1 MKTNLKT
8 NADKKSKAE
17 AGFAKA
23 EPHLAKVVPIH
34 TKAKPGCA
42 NLLGTGQTL
51 KEYRDAILER
61 TQQTGYYN
69 GLDRLELRESEPIRY
84 EKLFSKLRG
93 GLVHSRETAKKI
105 AASPIVEQEG
115 ELCFTLYN
123 AAGDCVLTS
132 TGIIIH
138 VGTMGAAIK
147 YMIENNWEAN
157 PGINPG
163 DMFTNNDCSIGNVHP
178 CDIAT
183 IVPIF
188 IQGKLIGWVGGVTH
202 VIDTGSIT
210 PGSMSTGQVQRFGD
224 GFMITCRKTGV
235 NDQPLRDWLHES
247 QRSVRTP
254 KYWILDE
261 KTRIAGCHMIRDL
274 VEEVVAEEG
283 LEAYEKFAFEVI
295 EEGRRGLQSRLKAMT
310 MPGTYRKVAFV
321 DVPYAHPDVQ
331 TPSAF
336 AKIDTIMHSP
346 VEMTIRG
353 DGSWRLDFDGASRW
367 GWHSYNAH
375 HVAFTSGIWV
385 MMTQTLVPTQR
396 INDGSYYGTE
406 FNLPK
411 GTWMNPDDRRTAHA
425 YAWHFLVSGWSAM
438 WRGLSQAYFSR
449 GYLEEV
455 NAGNANTSNWLQGG
469 GINQD
474 GEIHAVN
481 SFEASSCGTGA
492 GAIKDGLNHAAAI
505 WNPEGDM
512 GDIEIWEMA
521 EPLLYLGRN
530 VKCNSGGY
538 GKYRGGCGFET
549 LRMVWNAHDWTM
561 FFMGNGYMNSDWGMM
576 GGYPS
581 ATGYRF
587 EGHNT
592 GIKER
597 IAFGDTLPLG
607 GDLNPAAAEYEQHIN
622 VRADVKR
629 DKQCMTTEACYEDYD
644 LYLNYL
650 RGGPGF
656 GDPLDRE
663 IEAIARDLNNNFLL
677 PEYAT
682 KVHGAV
688 IEQDDKGVWSVD
700 AKKTAA
706 YRAELRK
713 ARLDRALPTR
723 EWMKKERDRILI
735 GRASTAVK
743 HMFATSFE
751 LSPKFLAE
759 FKKFWNLPEGWDLKE
774 ADLGIHSYGSKYRE
788 DLSKLPDVHTVVLVE
803 E

>member
-1 MKTNLKT
+1 MNILSSKEVGL
-8 NADKKSKAE
+8 ADL
-17 AGFAKA
+17 
-23 EPHLAKVVPIH
+23 LANGK
-34 TKAKPGCA
+34 
-42 NLLGTGQTL
+42 TL
-51 KEYRDAILER
+51 KAYRGEVMER
-61 TQQTGYYN
+61 TRTTGHYN
-69 GLDRLELRESEPIRY
+69 GLARLELREKDPIGY
-84 EKLFSKLRG
+84 EKLFSKIRG
-93 GLVHSRETAKKI
+93 GLVHARETAKKI

-123 AAGDCVLTS
+123 AVGDCVLTS

-147 YMIENNWEAN
+147 YMIENNWEGN

-188 IQGKLIGWVGGVTH
+188 WAGKLIGWVGGVTH
-202 VIDTGSIT
+202 VIDTGAVT

-224 GFMITCRKTGV
+224 GYQITCRKTGV

-261 KTRIAGCHMIRDL
+261 RTRIAGCHMVRDM
-274 VEEVVAEEG
+274 VEEIIATEG
-283 LEAYEKFAFEVI
+283 LEAYEKFSYEVI
-295 EEGRRGLQSRLKAMT
+295 EEGRRGLQSRIKAMT
-310 MPGTYRKVAFV
+310 LPGKYRKVAFV
-321 DVPYAHPDVQ
+321 DVPYAHEDIQ

-346 VEMTIRG
+346 VEMTIRP
-353 DGSWRLDFDGASRW
+353 DATWRLDFEGASRW
-367 GWHSYNAH
+367 GWHTYNAH

-396 INDGSYYGTE
+396 INDGAYFGTE
-406 FNLPK
+406 FRLPK
-411 GTWMNPDDRRTAHA
+411 GTWMNPDDRRTGHA
-425 YAWHFLVSGWSAM
+425 YAWHFLVSGWSAL
-438 WRGLSQAYFSR
+438 WRGLGQAYFSR

-474 GEIHAVN
+474 GEVHAVN

-492 GAIKDGLNHAAAI
+492 GAIKDGLNHASAI

-530 VKCNSGGY
+530 VKANSGGY

-549 LRMVWNAHDWTM
+549 LRMVWKAQDWTM
-561 FFMGNGYMNSDWGMM
+561 FFMGNGYMNSDWGFM

-587 EGHNT
+587 EAHKT
-592 GIKER
+592 GLKER
-597 IAFGDTLPLG
+597 IAQGFSLPLG
-607 GDLNPAAAEYEQHIN
+607 GDTNPDAPDYERHID
-622 VRADVKR
+622 ATSKVKR
-629 DKQCMTTEACYEDYD
+629 DKQCMTTEDCYENHD

-663 IEAIARDLNNNFLL
+663 TEAIAKDLNNGFLL
-677 PEYAT
+677 PEFAE
-682 KVHGAV
+682 KVYGAV
-688 IEQDDKGVWSVD
+688 LSKDATGVWAVD
-700 AKKTAA
+700 AQATLK
-706 YRAELRK
+706 RRGEIRK
-713 ARLDRALPTR
+713 ERLARSLPTR
-723 EWMKKERDRILI
+723 EWMKEERERVLTKH
-735 GRASTAVK
+735 ASRPVR
-743 HMFATSFE
+743 HMFATSFG
-751 LSPKFLAE
+751 LSEKFLND
-759 FKKFWNLPEGWDLKE
+759 FRMFWDLPADWNMTE
-774 ADLGIHSYGSKYRE
+774 AELDVPSYGSKYRM
-788 DLSKLPDVHTVVLVE
+788 DLSLLPDVTTVIQVE

>member
-1 MKTNLKT
+1 MNMMNNT
-8 NADKKSKAE
+8 E
-17 AGFAKA
+17 VGFAD
-23 EPHLAKVVPIH
+23 
-34 TKAKPGCA
+34 
-42 NLLGTGQTL
+42 LLKNGQTL
-51 KEYRDAILER
+51 KEFRDAIIER
-61 TQQTGYYN
+61 TQATGNYN
-69 GLDRLELRESEPIRY
+69 GLTKLEFRDADPIAY

-93 GLVHSRETAKKI
+93 GLVHARETAKKI

-123 AAGDCVLTS
+123 AVGDCVLTS

-188 IQGKLIGWVGGVTH
+188 WEGRLIGWVGGVTH
-202 VIDTGSIT
+202 VIDTGAVT
-210 PGSMSTGQVQRFGD
+210 PGSMSTGQTQRFGD
-224 GFMITCRKTGV
+224 GYMITCRKTGI
-235 NDQPLRDWLHES
+235 NDEPLRDWLHES

-274 VEEVVAEEG
+274 VEEVIRADG
-283 LEAYEKFAFEVI
+283 ISAYEKFTYEVI
-295 EEGRRGLQSRLKAMT
+295 EEGRRGLQSRIKAMT
-310 MPGTYRKVAFV
+310 LPGKYRKVSFV
-321 DVPYAHPDVQ
+321 DVPYKHEDVQ
-331 TPSAF
+331 VSNAF
-336 AKIDTIMHSP
+336 AKLDSIMHSP
-346 VEMTIRG
+346 CEMTIKP
-353 DGSWRLDFDGASRW
+353 DGKWRLDFEGASRW
-367 GWHSYNAH
+367 GWHTFNAH
-375 HVAFTSGIWV
+375 QVAFTSGIWV
-385 MMTQTLVPTQR
+385 MMCQTLVPTQR
-396 INDGSYYGTE
+396 INDGAYFATE
-406 FNLPK
+406 FRLPK
-411 GTWMNPDDRRTAHA
+411 GTWCNPDDRRTGHA
-425 YAWHFLVSGWSAM
+425 YAWHFLVSGWAAL
-438 WRGLSQAYFSR
+438 WRGLSQSYFSR

-492 GAIKDGLNHAAAI
+492 CAVKDGLNHAAAI

-530 VKCNSGGY
+530 VKANSGGY

-549 LRMVWNAHDWTM
+549 LRMVWNAQDWTM
-561 FFMGNGYMNSDWGMM
+561 FFMGNGFMNSDWGMM

-587 EGHNT
+587 EAHST
-592 GIKER
+592 GLDKR
-597 IAFGDTLPLG
+597 IAKGESLPLG
-607 GDLNPAAAEYEQHIN
+607 ADLDPTHPDYENHLNATAE
-622 VRADVKR
+622 VKR
-629 DKQCMTTEACYEDYD
+629 DKQCMTTEDCYANHD

-656 GDPLDRE
+656 GDPIDRE
-663 IEAIARDLNNNFLL
+663 PKAIEADLNQKFLL
-677 PEYAT
+677 PEYAQ
-682 KVHGAV
+682 KVYGAV
-688 IEQDDKGVWSVD
+688 FTQDERGVFTVNA
-700 AKKTAA
+700 AKTEAR
-706 YRAELRK
+706 RAEIRK
-713 ARLDRALPTR
+713 ERLARAVPTR
-723 EWMKKERDRILI
+723 EWMKKEREHVLNKN
-735 GRASTAVK
+735 ASTQVQ
-743 HMFATSFE
+743 HMFATSFG
-751 LSPKFLAE
+751 LSQKFTRE
-759 FKKFWNLPEGWDLKE
+759 FKEFWSLPDDWQLREE
-774 ADLGIHSYGSKYRE
+774 DLGVPSYGAKHRM
-788 DLSKLPDVHTVVLVE
+788 DLSLLPDVTTVVQVE

>member
-1 MKTNLKT
+1 MKMSNK
-8 NADKKSKAE
+8 E
-17 AGFAKA
+17 IGFAD
-23 EPHLAKVVPIH
+23 
-34 TKAKPGCA
+34 
-42 NLLGTGQTL
+42 LLKNGQTL
-51 KEYRDAILER
+51 KQFRDGIIER
-61 TQQTGYYN
+61 TNATGHYN
-69 GLDRLELRESEPIRY
+69 GQTTLAFRDSDPIGY

-93 GLVHSRETAKKI
+93 GLVHARETAKKI

-123 AAGDCVLTS
+123 AVGDCVLTS

-188 IQGKLIGWVGGVTH
+188 WEERLIGWVGGVTH
-202 VIDTGSIT
+202 VIDTGAVT
-210 PGSMSTGQVQRFGD
+210 PGSMSTGQTQRFGD
-224 GFMITCRKTGV
+224 GYMITCRKTGI
-235 NDQPLRDWLHES
+235 NDEPLRDWLHES

-261 KTRIAGCHMIRDL
+261 RTRIAGCHMIRDL
-274 VEEVVAEEG
+274 VEEVIRADG
-283 LEAYEKFAFEVI
+283 IEAYEKFAYEVI
-295 EEGRRGLQSRLKAMT
+295 EEGRRGLQSRIKAMT
-310 MPGTYRKVAFV
+310 LPGKYRKVSFV
-321 DVPYAHPDVQ
+321 DVPYKHDDVQ
-331 TPSAF
+331 VSNAF
-336 AKIDTIMHSP
+336 AKLDSIMHSP
-346 VEMTIRG
+346 CEMTIKP
-353 DGSWRLDFDGASRW
+353 DGKWRLDFEGASRW
-367 GWHSYNAH
+367 GWHTFNAH
-375 HVAFTSGIWV
+375 QVAFTSGIWV
-385 MMTQTLVPTQR
+385 MMCQTLVPTQR
-396 INDGSYYGTE
+396 INDGAYFATE
-406 FNLPK
+406 FRLPK
-411 GTWMNPDDRRTAHA
+411 GTWCNPDDRRTGHA
-425 YAWHFLVSGWSAM
+425 YAWHFLVSGWAAL
-438 WRGLSQAYFSR
+438 WRGLSQSYFSR

-492 GAIKDGLNHAAAI
+492 CAIKDGLNHAAAI

-530 VKCNSGGY
+530 VKANSGGY

-549 LRMVWNAHDWTM
+549 LRMVWNAQDWTM
-561 FFMGNGYMNSDWGMM
+561 FFMGNGFMNSDWGMM

-587 EGHNT
+587 EAHKT
-592 GIKER
+592 GLEQR
-597 IAFGDTLPLG
+597 IAIGDSLPLG
-607 GDLNPAAAEYEQHIN
+607 GDLDPDNPDYERHID
-622 VRADVKR
+622 ATASVKR
-629 DKQCMTTEACYEDYD
+629 DKQCITTEDCYANHD

-656 GDPLDRE
+656 GDPIDRDPKA
-663 IEAIARDLNNNFLL
+663 IENDLNQTFLL
-677 PEYAT
+677 PEYAQ
-682 KVHGAV
+682 KVYGAV
-688 IEQDDKGVWSVD
+688 FTQDAKGVFTVNA
-700 AKKTAA
+700 AKTQAR
-706 YRAELRK
+706 RAEIRK
-713 ARLDRALPTR
+713 ERLARALLTR
-723 EWMKKERDRILI
+723 EWMKEERERIVNKH
-735 GRASTAVK
+735 AAVQVK
-743 HMFATSFE
+743 HMFATSFALSEKFTQQFKDFWSLPADWQLLESE
-751 LSPKFLAE
+751 LGVP
-759 FKKFWNLPEGWDLKE
+759 
-774 ADLGIHSYGSKYRE
+774 SYGATHRM
-788 DLSKLPDVHTVVLVE
+788 DLSLLPDVTTVVQVE

>member
-1 MKTNLKT
+1 MNMMT
-8 NADKKSKAE
+8 AQE
-17 AGFAKA
+17 VGFAD
-23 EPHLAKVVPIH
+23 
-34 TKAKPGCA
+34 
-42 NLLGTGQTL
+42 LLKNGQTL
-51 KEYRDAILER
+51 KEFRDGILER
-61 TQQTGYYN
+61 TAATGHYN
-69 GLDRLELRESEPIRY
+69 GLERLEFRESDPIRY
-84 EKLFSKLRG
+84 EKMFSKLRG
-93 GLVHSRETAKKI
+93 GLVHARETAKKI

-157 PGINPG
+157 PGIAPG
-163 DMFTNNDCSIGNVHP
+163 DMFTNNDCAIGNVHP

-188 IQGKLIGWVGGVTH
+188 SHGKLVGWVGGVTH
-202 VIDTGSIT
+202 VIDTGAVT
-210 PGSMSTGQVQRFGD
+210 PGSMSTGQTQRFGD
-224 GFMITCRKTGV
+224 GYMITCRKTGV
-235 NDQPLRDWLHES
+235 NDTPLRDWLHES

-261 KTRIAGCHMIRDL
+261 RTRIAGCHMIRDL
-274 VEEVVAEEG
+274 VAETIADEG
-283 LEAYEKFAFEVI
+283 LEAFEKFGYEVI
-295 EEGRRGLQSRLKAMT
+295 EEGRRGLQTRIKAMT
-310 MPGTYRKVAFV
+310 LPGKYRKVAFV
-321 DVPYAHPDVQ
+321 DVPYKHEDVQ
-331 TPSAF
+331 TSNAF
-336 AKIDTIMHSP
+336 AKLDTIMHSP
-346 VEMTIRG
+346 VEMEIRR
-353 DGSWRLDFDGASRW
+353 DGSWRLDFEGASRW

-375 HVAFTSGIWV
+375 QVAFTSGIWV

-396 INDGSYYGTE
+396 INDGAYFGTE
-406 FNLPK
+406 FHLPK
-411 GTWMNPDDRRTAHA
+411 GTWMNPDDRRTGHA

-492 GAIKDGLNHAAAI
+492 CAVKDGLNHAAAI

-530 VKCNSGGY
+530 VKANSGGY

-549 LRMVWNAHDWTM
+549 LRMVWKAQDWTM
-561 FFMGNGYMNSDWGMM
+561 FFMGNGYMNSDWGLM
-576 GGYPS
+576 GGYPP

-587 EGHNT
+587 EAHKT
-592 GIKER
+592 GLKER
-597 IAFGDTLPLG
+597 IALHDSLPLG
-607 GDLNPAAAEYEQHIN
+607 GDTNPELPDYENHLNAGAI
-622 VRADVKR
+622 VKR
-629 DKQCMTTEACYEDYD
+629 DQQCMTTEDCYENYD

-663 IEAIARDLNNNFLL
+663 IDAIATDLNNAVLL
-677 PEYAT
+677 PEFAR
-682 KVHGAV
+682 KVYGAV
-688 IEQDDKGVWSVD
+688 ATRDANGVWSVD
-700 AKKTAA
+700 AKQTALQ
-706 YRAELRK
+706 RLEIRRQRL
-713 ARLDRALPTR
+713 ARSIPTQ
-723 EWMKKERDRILI
+723 EWMKEERERILTKN
-735 GRASTAVK
+735 ASLQVQ
-743 HMFATSFE
+743 HMFATSFG
-751 LSPKFLAE
+751 LSAKFERQFRA
-759 FKKFWNLPEGWDLKE
+759 FWNLPDTWTLKE
-774 ADLGIHSYGSKYRE
+774 EELGVPSYGSKFRM
-788 DLSKLPDVHTVVLVE
+788 DLSTMPDVKTVVLCE

>member
-1 MKTNLKT
+1 MNMMT
-8 NADKKSKAE
+8 KKE
-17 AGFAKA
+17 VG
-23 EPHLAKVVPIH
+23 L
-34 TKAKPGCA
+34 G
-42 NLLGTGQTL
+42 NLLQNGKTL
-51 KEYRDAILER
+51 KEFRDAIIAR
-61 TQQTGYYN
+61 TQASGHYN
-69 GLDRLELRESEPIRY
+69 GLDKLEFRDSDPIGY

-93 GLVHSRETAKKI
+93 GLVHARETAKKI

-157 PGINPG
+157 PGIHPG

-188 IQGKLIGWVGGVTH
+188 WEGKLIGWVGGVTH
-202 VIDTGSIT
+202 VIDTGSVT
-210 PGSMSTGQVQRFGD
+210 PGSMSTGQTQRFGD
-224 GFMITCRKTGV
+224 GYMITCRKTGA
-235 NDQPLRDWLHES
+235 NDTPFRDWLHES

-261 KTRIAGCHMIRDL
+261 RTRIAGCHMIRDL
-274 VEEVVAEEG
+274 VEEVIRADG
-283 LEAYEKFAFEVI
+283 IEAYDKFTYEVI
-295 EEGRRGLQSRLKAMT
+295 EEGRRGLQSRIKAMT
-310 MPGTYRKVAFV
+310 LPGKYRKVSFV
-321 DVPYAHPDVQ
+321 DVPYKHDDVQ
-331 TPSAF
+331 VSNAF
-336 AKIDTIMHSP
+336 AKLDSIMHSP
-346 VEMTIRG
+346 VEMTIKA
-353 DGSWRLDFDGASRW
+353 DGKWRLDFEGASRW
-367 GWHSYNAH
+367 GWHTFNAH
-375 HVAFTSGIWV
+375 QVAFTSGIWV
-385 MMTQTLVPTQR
+385 MMCQTLVPTQR
-396 INDGSYYGTE
+396 INDGAYFATE
-406 FNLPK
+406 FRLPK
-411 GTWMNPDDRRTAHA
+411 GTWCNPDDRRTGHA
-425 YAWHFLVSGWSAM
+425 YAWHFLVSGWAAL
-438 WRGLSQAYFSR
+438 WRGLSQSYFSR

-492 GAIKDGLNHAAAI
+492 CAVKDGLNHAAAI

-530 VKCNSGGY
+530 VKANSGGY

-549 LRMVWNAHDWTM
+549 LRMVWNAQDWTM
-561 FFMGNGYMNSDWGMM
+561 FFMGNGFMNSDWGMM

-587 EGHNT
+587 EAHKT
-592 GIKER
+592 GLEQR
-597 IAFGDTLPLG
+597 IAIGDSLPLG
-607 GDLNPAAAEYEQHIN
+607 GDLDPGSPDFERHIDATA
-622 VRADVKR
+622 VVKR
-629 DKQCMTTEACYEDYD
+629 DKQCITTEDCYANHD

-656 GDPLDRE
+656 GDPIDRDPKA
-663 IEAIARDLNNNFLL
+663 IEADLNQKFLL
-677 PEYAT
+677 PEYAQ
-682 KVHGAV
+682 KVYGAV
-688 IEQDDKGVWSVD
+688 VTQDGKGVFTVNA
-700 AKKTAA
+700 AKTQAR
-706 YRAELRK
+706 RAEVRK
-713 ARLDRALPTR
+713 ERLARALPTR
-723 EWMKKERDRILI
+723 EWMKEERERILNKH
-735 GRASTAVK
+735 ASVQVQ
-743 HMFATSFE
+743 HMFATSFA
-751 LSPKFLAE
+751 LSEKFTAE
-759 FKKFWNLPEGWDLKE
+759 FKQFWNLP
-774 ADLGIHSYGSKYRE
+774 ADWQLREEELGVPSYGAKHRM
-788 DLSKLPDVHTVVLVE
+788 DLSLLPDVTTVVQVE

>member
-1 MKTNLKT
+1 MNMMS
-8 NADKKSKAE
+8 KKE
-17 AGFAKA
+17 VGFAD
-23 EPHLAKVVPIH
+23 
-34 TKAKPGCA
+34 
-42 NLLGTGQTL
+42 LLQNGRTL
-51 KEYRDAILER
+51 KQYRDGIIER
-61 TQQTGYYN
+61 TRATGHYN
-69 GLDRLELRESEPIRY
+69 GFEKLEFRDRDPIGY

-93 GLVHSRETAKKI
+93 GLVHARETAKKI

-163 DMFTNNDCSIGNVHP
+163 DMFTTNDCAIGNVHP

-188 IQGKLIGWVGGVTH
+188 WEGRLIGWVGGVTH
-202 VIDTGSIT
+202 VIDTGSVT
-210 PGSMSTGQVQRFGD
+210 PGSMSTGQTQRFGD
-224 GFMITCRKTGV
+224 GYMITCRKTGV
-235 NDQPLRDWLHES
+235 NDEPLRDWLHES

-261 KTRIAGCHMIRDL
+261 KTRIAGCHMIREL
-274 VEEVVAEEG
+274 VEEVVRADG
-283 LEAYEKFAFEVI
+283 IEAYEKFAFEVI
-295 EEGRRGLQSRLKAMT
+295 EEGRRGLQSRIKAMT
-310 MPGTYRKVAFV
+310 LPGKYRKVSFV
-321 DVPYAHPDVQ
+321 DVPYKHEDVQ
-331 TPSAF
+331 VSNAF
-336 AKIDTIMHSP
+336 AKLDSIMHSP
-346 VEMTIRG
+346 VEMTIKP
-353 DGSWRLDFDGASRW
+353 DGKWRLDFEGASRW
-367 GWHSYNAH
+367 GWHTFNAH
-375 HVAFTSGIWV
+375 QVAFTSGIWV
-385 MMTQTLVPTQR
+385 MMCQTLVPTQR
-396 INDGSYYGTE
+396 INDGAYFATE
-406 FNLPK
+406 FRLPK
-411 GTWMNPDDRRTAHA
+411 GTWCNPDDRRTGHA
-425 YAWHFLVSGWSAM
+425 YAWHFLVSGWAAL
-438 WRGLSQAYFSR
+438 WRGLSQSYFSR

-492 GAIKDGLNHAAAI
+492 CAVKDGLNHAAAI

-530 VKCNSGGY
+530 VKANSGGY

-549 LRMVWNAHDWTM
+549 LRMVWNAQDWTM
-561 FFMGNGYMNSDWGMM
+561 FFMGNGFMNSDWGMM

-587 EGHNT
+587 EAHKT
-592 GIKER
+592 GLDKR
-597 IAFGDTLPLG
+597 ITIGDSLPLG
-607 GDLNPAAAEYEQHIN
+607 GDIDPGNPDYERHIDATA
-622 VRADVKR
+622 VVKR
-629 DKQCMTTEACYEDYD
+629 DKQCITTEDCYANHD

-656 GDPLDRE
+656 GDPIDRDPKAV
-663 IEAIARDLNNNFLL
+663 EADLNQKFLL
-677 PEYAT
+677 PEFAQ
-682 KVHGAV
+682 KVYGAV
-688 IEQDDKGVWSVD
+688 FTQDAKGVFTLDV
-700 AKKTAA
+700 AKTQAR
-706 YRAELRK
+706 RAEIRK
-713 ARLDRALPTR
+713 ERLARALPTR
-723 EWMKKERDRILI
+723 EWMKEERERILNKH
-735 GRASTAVK
+735 AAVQVQ
-743 HMFATSFE
+743 HMFATSFA
-751 LSPKFLAE
+751 LSEKFTRE
-759 FKKFWNLPEGWDLKE
+759 FKEFWNLP
-774 ADLGIHSYGSKYRE
+774 ADWQLLEEELGVPSYGAKHRM
-788 DLSKLPDVHTVVLVE
+788 DLSLLPDVTTVVQVE

>member
-1 MKTNLKT
+1 MKMSNK
-8 NADKKSKAE
+8 E
-17 AGFAKA
+17 IGFAD
-23 EPHLAKVVPIH
+23 
-34 TKAKPGCA
+34 
-42 NLLGTGQTL
+42 LLKNGQTL
-51 KEYRDAILER
+51 KQFRDGIIER
-61 TQQTGYYN
+61 TNATGHYN
-69 GLDRLELRESEPIRY
+69 GQTTLAFRDSDPIGY

-93 GLVHSRETAKKI
+93 GLVHARETAKKI

-123 AAGDCVLTS
+123 AVGDCVLTS

-188 IQGKLIGWVGGVTH
+188 WEERLIGWVGGVTH
-202 VIDTGSIT
+202 VIDTGAVT
-210 PGSMSTGQVQRFGD
+210 PGSMSTGQTQRFGD
-224 GFMITCRKTGV
+224 GYMITCRKTGI
-235 NDQPLRDWLHES
+235 NDEPLRDWLHES

-261 KTRIAGCHMIRDL
+261 RTRIAGCHMIRDL
-274 VEEVVAEEG
+274 VEEVIRADG
-283 LEAYEKFAFEVI
+283 IEAYEKFAYEVI
-295 EEGRRGLQSRLKAMT
+295 EEGRRGLQSRIKAMT
-310 MPGTYRKVAFV
+310 LPGKYRKVSFV
-321 DVPYAHPDVQ
+321 DVPYKHDDVQ
-331 TPSAF
+331 VSNAF
-336 AKIDTIMHSP
+336 AKLDSIMHSP
-346 VEMTIRG
+346 CEMTIKP
-353 DGSWRLDFDGASRW
+353 DGKWRLDFEGASRW
-367 GWHSYNAH
+367 GWHTFNAH
-375 HVAFTSGIWV
+375 QVAFTSGIWV
-385 MMTQTLVPTQR
+385 MMCQTLVPTQR
-396 INDGSYYGTE
+396 INDGAYFATE
-406 FNLPK
+406 FRLPK
-411 GTWMNPDDRRTAHA
+411 GTWCNPDDRRTGHA
-425 YAWHFLVSGWSAM
+425 YAWHFLVSGWAAL
-438 WRGLSQAYFSR
+438 WRGLSQSYFSR

-492 GAIKDGLNHAAAI
+492 CAIKDGLNHAAAI

-530 VKCNSGGY
+530 VKANSGGY

-549 LRMVWNAHDWTM
+549 LRMVWNAQDWTM
-561 FFMGNGYMNSDWGMM
+561 FFMGNGFMNSDWGMM

-587 EGHNT
+587 EAHKT
-592 GIKER
+592 GLEQR
-597 IAFGDTLPLG
+597 IAIGDSLPLG
-607 GDLNPAAAEYEQHIN
+607 GDLDPDNPDYERHID
-622 VRADVKR
+622 ATASVKR
-629 DKQCMTTEACYEDYD
+629 DKQCITTEDCYANHD

-656 GDPLDRE
+656 GDPIDRDPKA
-663 IEAIARDLNNNFLL
+663 IENDLNQTFLL
-677 PEYAT
+677 PEYAQ
-682 KVHGAV
+682 KVYGAV
-688 IEQDDKGVWSVD
+688 FTQDAKGVFTVD
-700 AKKTAA
+700 AAKTQAR
-706 YRAELRK
+706 RAEIRK
-713 ARLDRALPTR
+713 ERLARALPTR
-723 EWMKKERDRILI
+723 EWMKEERERIVNKH
-735 GRASTAVK
+735 AAVQVK
-743 HMFATSFE
+743 HMFATSFALSEKFTQQFKDFWSLPADWQLLESE
-751 LSPKFLAE
+751 LGVP
-759 FKKFWNLPEGWDLKE
+759 
-774 ADLGIHSYGSKYRE
+774 SYGATHRM
-788 DLSKLPDVHTVVLVE
+788 DLSLLPDVTTVVQVE

>member
-1 MKTNLKT
+1 MNPMTQKQIDT
-8 NADKKSKAE
+8 S
-17 AGFAKA
+17 G
-23 EPHLAKVVPIH
+23 
-34 TKAKPGCA
+34 
-42 NLLGTGQTL
+42 LLGNGRTL
-51 KEYRDAILER
+51 KQHRDAILER
-61 TQQTGYYN
+61 TAATGHYN
-69 GLDRLELRESEPIRY
+69 GLEHLELRESDPIRY

-93 GLVHSRETAKKI
+93 GLVHARETAKKI

-147 YMIENNWEAN
+147 YMIENDWETN
-157 PGINPG
+157 PGIEPG
-163 DMFTNNDCSIGNVHP
+163 DMFTNNDCAIGNVHP

-188 IQGKLIGWVGGVTH
+188 WKDKLVGWVGGVTH
-202 VIDTGSIT
+202 VIDTGAVT

-224 GFMITCRKTGV
+224 GYMITCRKTGV

-261 KTRIAGCHMIRDL
+261 RTRIAGCHMIRDL
-274 VEEVVAEEG
+274 VEEVLADEG
-283 LEAYEKFAFEVI
+283 IEAYEKFSHEVI
-295 EEGRRGLQSRLKAMT
+295 EEGRRGLQSRIKAMT
-310 MPGTYRKVAFV
+310 LPGKYRKVAFV

-336 AKIDTIMHSP
+336 AKLDSIMHSP
-346 VEMTIRG
+346 VEMEIRA
-353 DGSWRLDFDGASRW
+353 DGSWRLDFEGASRW

-375 HVAFTSGIWV
+375 QVAFTSGIWV

-396 INDGSYYGTE
+396 INDGAYFGTE
-406 FNLPK
+406 FHLPK
-411 GTWMNPDDRRTAHA
+411 GTWMNPDDRRTGHA

-481 SFEASSCGTGA
+481 SFEASACGTGA
-492 GAIKDGLNHAAAI
+492 SAVKDGLNHAAAI

-530 VKCNSGGY
+530 VKANSGGY

-549 LRMVWNAHDWTM
+549 LRMVWKAHDWTM
-561 FFMGNGYMNSDWGMM
+561 FFMGNGYMNSDWGLM
-576 GGYPS
+576 GGYPP

-587 EGHNT
+587 EAHDT
-592 GIKER
+592 GLETR
-597 IAFGDTLPLG
+597 IEIGDSLPLG
-607 GDLNPAAAEYEQHIN
+607 GDWNPEAPDYEHHIDAGA
-622 VRADVKR
+622 RVKR
-629 DKQCMTTEACYEDYD
+629 DQQCMTTEDCYDNYD

-663 IEAIARDLNNNFLL
+663 PDAIARDLNNAVLL
-677 PEYAT
+677 PEYAS
-682 KVHGAV
+682 KVYGAV
-688 IEQDDKGVWSVD
+688 VEQDDDGIWSVD
-700 AKKTAA
+700 AAHTAA
-706 YRAELRK
+706 RRAEIRRERL
-713 ARLDRALPTR
+713 ARAVPTCD
-723 EWMKKERDRILI
+723 WMHEERSRILTKH
-735 GRASTAVK
+735 ASLPVR
-743 HMFATSFE
+743 HMFATSFG
-751 LSPKFLAE
+751 LSEKFRAE
-759 FKKFWNLPEGWDLKE
+759 FKAFWALPDDWDLTE
-774 ADLGIHSYGSKYRE
+774 DELGVPSYGSKFRM
-788 DLSKLPDVHTVVLVE
+788 DLSEMPDVKTVVLVDE
-803 E
+803 

>member
-1 MKTNLKT
+1 MNMMSQK
-8 NADKKSKAE
+8 E
-17 AGFAKA
+17 IGFAD
-23 EPHLAKVVPIH
+23 LM
-34 TKAKPGCA
+34 G
-42 NLLGTGQTL
+42 NGMTL
-51 KEYRDAILER
+51 KEYRDGILER
-61 TQQTGYYN
+61 TAETGHYN
-69 GLDRLELRESEPIRY
+69 GLERLALREKDPIGY

-93 GLVHSRETAKKI
+93 GLVHARETAKKI

-163 DMFTNNDCSIGNVHP
+163 DMFTNNDCAIGNVHP

-188 IQGKLIGWVGGVTH
+188 VQGKLIGWVGGVTH
-202 VIDTGSIT
+202 VIDTGAVT
-210 PGSMSTGQVQRFGD
+210 PGSMSTGQTQRFGD
-224 GFMITCRKTGV
+224 GYMITCRKTGI
-235 NDQPLRDWLHES
+235 NDTPLRDWLHES

-261 KTRIAGCHMIRDL
+261 KTRIAGCHMIREL
-274 VEEVVAEEG
+274 VEETIAEEG
-283 LEAYEKFAFEVI
+283 LETYMEFATEVI
-295 EEGRRGLQSRLKAMT
+295 EEGRRGLQTRIKAMT
-310 MPGTYRKVAFV
+310 LPGKYRKVAFV
-321 DVPYAHPDVQ
+321 DVPYKHEDVQ
-331 TPSAF
+331 TSNAF
-336 AKIDTIMHSP
+336 AKLDSIMHAP
-346 VEMTIRG
+346 VEMEIRA
-353 DGSWRLDFDGASRW
+353 DASWRLDFEGASRW

-375 HVAFTSGIWV
+375 QVAFTSGIWV

-396 INDGSYYGTE
+396 INDGAYFGTE
-406 FNLPK
+406 FHMPK
-411 GTWMNPDDRRTAHA
+411 GGWNNPDDRRTGHA
-425 YAWHFLVSGWSAM
+425 YAWHFLVSAWTTM

-492 GAIKDGLNHAAAI
+492 CAIKDGLNHAAAI

-530 VKCNSGGY
+530 VKANSGGY
-538 GKYRGGCGFET
+538 GKYRGGHGFET
-549 LRMVWNAHDWTM
+549 LRMVWNAQDWTM

-587 EGHNT
+587 EAHHT
-592 GIKER
+592 GLKER
-597 IAFGDTLPLG
+597 IAKGESLPLG
-607 GDLNPAAAEYEQHIN
+607 GDVNPDLPDYENHLGPN
-622 VRADVKR
+622 ATVKR
-629 DKQCMTTEACYEDYD
+629 DHQCMTTEDCYDNHD
-644 LYLNYL
+644 LYLNYI

-663 IEAIARDLNNNFLL
+663 LPAIAADLNNGFLL
-677 PEYAT
+677 PEYAQ
-682 KVHGAV
+682 KVHGVVATR
-688 IEQDDKGVWSVD
+688 DSHGVWQID
-700 AKKTAA
+700 EKGTALQRMA
-706 YRAELRK
+706 VRQQRI
-713 ARLDRALPTR
+713 ARSKPTR
-723 EWMKKERDRILI
+723 EWMKEERARIVDKK
-735 GRASTAVK
+735 ASLQVQ
-743 HMFATSFE
+743 HMFATSFG
-751 LSPKFLAE
+751 LSSKFE
-759 FKKFWNLPEGWDLKE
+759 NQFRSFWDLPASWTLKE
-774 ADLGIHSYGSKYRE
+774 EDLGVPSYGSKFRM
-788 DLSKLPDVHTVVLVE
+788 DLSQMPDVTTVTLVE

>member
-1 MKTNLKT
+1 MKMSNK
-8 NADKKSKAE
+8 E
-17 AGFAKA
+17 IGFAD
-23 EPHLAKVVPIH
+23 
-34 TKAKPGCA
+34 
-42 NLLGTGQTL
+42 LLKNGQTL
-51 KEYRDAILER
+51 KQFRDGIIER
-61 TQQTGYYN
+61 TNATGHYN
-69 GLDRLELRESEPIRY
+69 GQTTLAFRDSDPIGY

-93 GLVHSRETAKKI
+93 GLVHARETAKKI

-123 AAGDCVLTS
+123 AVGDCVLTS

-188 IQGKLIGWVGGVTH
+188 WEGRLIGWVGGVTH
-202 VIDTGSIT
+202 VIDTGAVT
-210 PGSMSTGQVQRFGD
+210 PGSMSTGQTQRFGD
-224 GFMITCRKTGV
+224 GYMITCRKTGI
-235 NDQPLRDWLHES
+235 NDEPLRDWLHES

-261 KTRIAGCHMIRDL
+261 RTRIAGCHMVRDL
-274 VEEVVAEEG
+274 VEEVIRADG
-283 LEAYEKFAFEVI
+283 IEAYEKFAYEVI
-295 EEGRRGLQSRLKAMT
+295 EEGRRGLQSRIKAMT
-310 MPGTYRKVAFV
+310 LPGKYRKVSFV
-321 DVPYAHPDVQ
+321 DVPYKHDDVQ
-331 TPSAF
+331 VSNAF
-336 AKIDTIMHSP
+336 AKLDSIMHSP
-346 VEMTIRG
+346 CEMTIKP
-353 DGSWRLDFDGASRW
+353 DGKWRLDFEGASRW
-367 GWHSYNAH
+367 GWHTFNAH
-375 HVAFTSGIWV
+375 QVAFTSGIWV
-385 MMTQTLVPTQR
+385 MMCQTLVPTQR
-396 INDGSYYGTE
+396 INDGAYFATE
-406 FNLPK
+406 FRLPK
-411 GTWMNPDDRRTAHA
+411 GTWCNPDDRRTGHA
-425 YAWHFLVSGWSAM
+425 YAWHFLVSGWAAL
-438 WRGLSQAYFSR
+438 WRGLSQSYFSR

-492 GAIKDGLNHAAAI
+492 CAIKDGLNHAAAI

-530 VKCNSGGY
+530 VKANSGGY

-549 LRMVWNAHDWTM
+549 LRMVWNAQDWTM
-561 FFMGNGYMNSDWGMM
+561 FFMGNGFMNSDWGMM

-587 EGHNT
+587 EAHKT
-592 GIKER
+592 GLEQR
-597 IAFGDTLPLG
+597 IAIGDSLPLG
-607 GDLNPAAAEYEQHIN
+607 GDLDPDNPDYERHID
-622 VRADVKR
+622 ATASVKR
-629 DKQCMTTEACYEDYD
+629 DKQCITTEDCYANHD

-656 GDPLDRE
+656 GDPIDRDPKA
-663 IEAIARDLNNNFLL
+663 IENDLNQTFLL
-677 PEYAT
+677 PEYAQ
-682 KVHGAV
+682 KVYGAV
-688 IEQDDKGVWSVD
+688 FTQDARGVFTVD
-700 AKKTAA
+700 AAKTQAR
-706 YRAELRK
+706 RAEIRK
-713 ARLDRALPTR
+713 ERLARALPTR
-723 EWMKKERDRILI
+723 EWMKEERERILNKH
-735 GRASTAVK
+735 AAVQVK
-743 HMFATSFE
+743 HMFATSFALSEKFTQQFKDFWSLPADWQLLESE
-751 LSPKFLAE
+751 LGVP
-759 FKKFWNLPEGWDLKE
+759 
-774 ADLGIHSYGSKYRE
+774 SYGATHRM
-788 DLSKLPDVHTVVLVE
+788 DLSLLPDVTTVVQVE

>member
-1 MKTNLKT
+1 MKMSNK
-8 NADKKSKAE
+8 E
-17 AGFAKA
+17 IGFAD
-23 EPHLAKVVPIH
+23 
-34 TKAKPGCA
+34 
-42 NLLGTGQTL
+42 LLKIGQTL
-51 KEYRDAILER
+51 KQFRDGIIER
-61 TQQTGYYN
+61 TNATGHYN
-69 GLDRLELRESEPIRY
+69 GQTTLAFRDSDPIGY

-93 GLVHSRETAKKI
+93 GLVHARETAKKI

-123 AAGDCVLTS
+123 AVGDCVLTS

-188 IQGKLIGWVGGVTH
+188 WEGRLIGWVGGVTH
-202 VIDTGSIT
+202 VIDTGAVT
-210 PGSMSTGQVQRFGD
+210 PGSMSTGQTQRFGD
-224 GFMITCRKTGV
+224 GYMITCRKTGI
-235 NDQPLRDWLHES
+235 NDEPLRDWLHES

-261 KTRIAGCHMIRDL
+261 RTRIAGCHMIRDL
-274 VEEVVAEEG
+274 VEEVIRADG
-283 LEAYEKFAFEVI
+283 IEAYEKFAYEVI
-295 EEGRRGLQSRLKAMT
+295 EEGRRGLQSRIKAMT
-310 MPGTYRKVAFV
+310 LPGKYRKVSFV
-321 DVPYAHPDVQ
+321 DVPYKHDDVQ
-331 TPSAF
+331 VSNAF
-336 AKIDTIMHSP
+336 AKLDSIMHSP
-346 VEMTIRG
+346 CEMTIKP
-353 DGSWRLDFDGASRW
+353 DGKWRLDFEGASRW
-367 GWHSYNAH
+367 GWHTFNAH
-375 HVAFTSGIWV
+375 QVAFTSGIWV
-385 MMTQTLVPTQR
+385 MMCQTLVPTQR
-396 INDGSYYGTE
+396 INDGAYFATE
-406 FNLPK
+406 FRLPK
-411 GTWMNPDDRRTAHA
+411 GTWCNPDDRRTGHA
-425 YAWHFLVSGWSAM
+425 YAWHFLVSGWAAL
-438 WRGLSQAYFSR
+438 WRGLSQSYFSR

-492 GAIKDGLNHAAAI
+492 CAIKDGLNHAAAI

-530 VKCNSGGY
+530 VKANSGGY

-549 LRMVWNAHDWTM
+549 LRMVWNAQDWTM
-561 FFMGNGYMNSDWGMM
+561 FFMGNGFMNSDWGMM

-587 EGHNT
+587 EAHKT
-592 GIKER
+592 GLEQR
-597 IAFGDTLPLG
+597 IAIGDSLPLG
-607 GDLNPAAAEYEQHIN
+607 GDLDPDNPDYERHID
-622 VRADVKR
+622 ATASVKR
-629 DKQCMTTEACYEDYD
+629 DKQCITTEDCYANHD

-656 GDPLDRE
+656 GDPIDRDPKA
-663 IEAIARDLNNNFLL
+663 IENDLNQTFLL
-677 PEYAT
+677 PEYAQ
-682 KVHGAV
+682 KVYGAV
-688 IEQDDKGVWSVD
+688 FTQDAKGVFTVD
-700 AKKTAA
+700 AAKTQAR
-706 YRAELRK
+706 RAEIRK
-713 ARLDRALPTR
+713 ERLARALPTR
-723 EWMKKERDRILI
+723 EWMKEERERIVNKH
-735 GRASTAVK
+735 AAVQVK
-743 HMFATSFE
+743 HMFATSFALSEKFTQQFKDFWSLPADWQLLESE
-751 LSPKFLAE
+751 LGVP
-759 FKKFWNLPEGWDLKE
+759 
-774 ADLGIHSYGSKYRE
+774 SYGATHRM
-788 DLSKLPDVHTVVLVE
+788 DLSLLPDVTTVVQVE

>member
-1 MKTNLKT
+1 MNMMS
-8 NADKKSKAE
+8 NQE
-17 AGFAKA
+17 VGFAD
-23 EPHLAKVVPIH
+23 
-34 TKAKPGCA
+34 
-42 NLLGTGQTL
+42 LLKNGQTL
-51 KEYRDAILER
+51 KQFRDGILGR
-61 TQQTGYYN
+61 TAQSGHYN
-69 GLDRLELRESEPIRY
+69 GLARLELRESDPIRY
-84 EKLFSKLRG
+84 EKMFSKLRG
-93 GLVHSRETAKKI
+93 GLVHARETAKKI

-157 PGINPG
+157 PGIHPG

-188 IQGKLIGWVGGVTH
+188 AHGKLVGWVGGVTH
-202 VIDTGSIT
+202 VIDTGAVT

-224 GFMITCRKTGV
+224 GYMITCRKTGV
-235 NDQPLRDWLHES
+235 NDTPLRDWLHES

-261 KTRIAGCHMIRDL
+261 RTRIAGCHMIRDL
-274 VEEVVAEEG
+274 IEEVIEDEG
-283 LEAYEKFAFEVI
+283 IEAYEKFAYEVI
-295 EEGRRGLQSRLKAMT
+295 EEGRRGLQTRIKAMT
-310 MPGTYRKVAFV
+310 LPGKYRKVAFV
-321 DVPYAHPDVQ
+321 DVPYNHPDVQ
-331 TPSAF
+331 TSSAF
-336 AKIDTIMHSP
+336 AKLDSIMHSP
-346 VEMTIRG
+346 VEMEIRR
-353 DGSWRLDFDGASRW
+353 DATWRLDFEGASRW

-375 HVAFTSGIWV
+375 QVAFTSGIWV

-396 INDGSYYGTE
+396 INDGAYFGTE
-406 FNLPK
+406 FHLPK
-411 GTWMNPDDRRTAHA
+411 GAWMNPDDRRTGHA
-425 YAWHFLVSGWSAM
+425 YAWHFLVSGWSAL

-474 GEIHAVN
+474 GDIHAVN

-492 GAIKDGLNHAAAI
+492 CAIKDGLNHAAAI

-530 VKCNSGGY
+530 VKANSGGY

-549 LRMVWNAHDWTM
+549 LRMVWKAQDWTM
-561 FFMGNGYMNSDWGMM
+561 FFMGNGYMNSDWGLM
-576 GGYPS
+576 GGYPA

-587 EGHNT
+587 EAHHT
-592 GIKER
+592 GLDQR
-597 IAFGDTLPLG
+597 IAQGESLPLG
-607 GDLNPAAAEYEQHIN
+607 GDTNPDVPDYENHLNAGARI
-622 VRADVKR
+622 KR
-629 DKQCMTTEACYEDYD
+629 DQQCMTTEDCYDNYD

-656 GDPLDRE
+656 GDPLDRG
-663 IEAIARDLNNNFLL
+663 IEAIERDLNNAVLL
-677 PEYAT
+677 PEYAQKVYGTVAT
-682 KVHGAV
+682 KDVHG
-688 IEQDDKGVWSVD
+688 IWHVD
-700 AKKTAA
+700 AKQTAL
-706 YRAELRK
+706 LRIEIRNQRL
-713 ARLDRALPTR
+713 ARSQPTR
-723 EWMKKERDRILI
+723 EWMKSERERILVKH
-735 GRASTAVK
+735 ASTQVK
-743 HMFATSFE
+743 HMFATSFG
-751 LSPKFLAE
+751 LSTKFEAQ
-759 FKKFWNLPEGWDLKE
+759 FRTFWDLPESWTLTEDEL
-774 ADLGIHSYGSKYRE
+774 DVPTYGSKFRM
-788 DLSKLPDVHTVVLVE
+788 DLSKMPDVNTVVLVE

>member
-1 MKTNLKT
+1 MNMMT
-8 NADKKSKAE
+8 SKE
-17 AGFAKA
+17 VGFAD
-23 EPHLAKVVPIH
+23 
-34 TKAKPGCA
+34 
-42 NLLGTGQTL
+42 LLKNGQTL
-51 KEYRDAILER
+51 KQFRDGIIER
-61 TQQTGYYN
+61 TQASGHYN
-69 GLDRLELRESEPIRY
+69 GLEKLAFRDSDPIGY

-93 GLVHSRETAKKI
+93 GLVHARETAKKI

-123 AAGDCVLTS
+123 AVGDCVLTS

-188 IQGKLIGWVGGVTH
+188 WEGRLIGWVGGVTH
-202 VIDTGSIT
+202 VIDTGSVT
-210 PGSMSTGQVQRFGD
+210 PGSMSTGQTQRFGD
-224 GFMITCRKTGV
+224 GYMITCRKTGI
-235 NDQPLRDWLHES
+235 NDEPLRDWLHES

-274 VEEVVAEEG
+274 VEEVIRADG
-283 LEAYEKFAFEVI
+283 IEAYEKFAYEVI
-295 EEGRRGLQSRLKAMT
+295 EEGRRGLMSRIKAMT
-310 MPGTYRKVAFV
+310 LPGKYRKVSFV
-321 DVPYAHPDVQ
+321 DVPYKHDDVQ
-331 TPSAF
+331 VSNAF
-336 AKIDTIMHSP
+336 AKLDSIMHSP
-346 VEMTIRG
+346 CEM
-353 DGSWRLDFDGASRW
+353 
-367 GWHSYNAH
+367 
-375 HVAFTSGIWV
+375 
-385 MMTQTLVPTQR
+385 MCQTLVPTQR
-396 INDGSYYGTE
+396 INDGAYFATE
-406 FNLPK
+406 FRLPK
-411 GTWMNPDDRRTAHA
+411 GTWCNPDDRRTGHA
-425 YAWHFLVSGWSAM
+425 YAWHFLVSGWAAL
-438 WRGLSQAYFSR
+438 WRGLSQSYFSR

-492 GAIKDGLNHAAAI
+492 CAVKDGLNHAAAI

-530 VKCNSGGY
+530 VKANSGGY

-549 LRMVWNAHDWTM
+549 LRMVWNAQDWTM
-561 FFMGNGYMNSDWGMM
+561 FFMGNGFMNSDWGMM

-587 EGHNT
+587 EAHKT
-592 GIKER
+592 GLEKR
-597 IAFGDTLPLG
+597 IAIGDSLPLG
-607 GDLNPAAAEYEQHIN
+607 GDLDPSDPDYERHIDATA
-622 VRADVKR
+622 VVKR
-629 DKQCMTTEACYEDYD
+629 DKQCITTEDCYANHD

-663 IEAIARDLNNNFLL
+663 PKAIENDLNQKFLL
-677 PEYAT
+677 PEYAQ
-682 KVHGAV
+682 KVYGAV
-688 IEQDDKGVWSVD
+688 VTQDAKGVFTVD
-700 AKKTAA
+700 AAKTQAR
-706 YRAELRK
+706 RAEVRQE
-713 ARLDRALPTR
+713 RLARALPTR
-723 EWMKKERDRILI
+723 EWMKEERERILNKH
-735 GRASTAVK
+735 ASLQVR
-743 HMFATSFE
+743 HMFATSFALSEKFTKQFKDFWSLPDDWQLLEEE
-751 LSPKFLAE
+751 LGVP
-759 FKKFWNLPEGWDLKE
+759 
-774 ADLGIHSYGSKYRE
+774 SYGAKHRM
-788 DLSKLPDVHTVVLVE
+788 DLSLLPDVTTVVQVE